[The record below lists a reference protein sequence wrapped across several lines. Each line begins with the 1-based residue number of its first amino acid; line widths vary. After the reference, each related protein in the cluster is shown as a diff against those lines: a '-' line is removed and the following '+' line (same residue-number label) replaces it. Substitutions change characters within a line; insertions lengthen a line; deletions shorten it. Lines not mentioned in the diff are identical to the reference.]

1 MTGIGTIVNMA
12 AITAGGLLGIAFKG
26 GLKDRYQKTITQ
38 GVGLCNIVVG
48 LSGVFTQMFQIT
60 DGGLQTEGTMLIIF
74 SLVLGGLLGE
84 WLNIEQRMER
94 LGNRLKS
101 ALRIEE
107 GNGAF
112 TEGFVSSS
120 LLFCVGA
127 MAIVGSLNDGLSQN
141 PSLLY
146 AKAVMDGTLAVVFG
160 STFGLGVVFSALSV
174 GLYQGAITATAGFIA
189 PFLSQTLI
197 GNLSMVGSV
206 LILGIGLNLT
216 LGQKIKIGNLLPS
229 LLIPV
234 IYQICCGFLS

>member
-1 MTGIGTIVNMA
+1 MKSFSYTHL
-12 AITAGGLLGIAFKG
+12 LLGIAFKG

-146 AKAVMDGTLAVVFG
+146 AKAVMDGTLAVVD
-160 STFGLGVVFSALSV
+160 V
-174 GLYQGAITATAGFIA
+174 YKRQ
-189 PFLSQTLI
+189 QK
-197 GNLSMVGSV
+197 SM
-206 LILGIGLNLT
+206 
-216 LGQKIKIGNLLPS
+216 
-229 LLIPV
+229 
-234 IYQICCGFLS
+234 

>member
-60 DGGLQTEGTMLIIF
+60 DGGLQTEGTMLMIF

-84 WLNIEQRMER
+84 WLDIEQRMER

-101 ALRIEE
+101 VLRIKE
-107 GNGAF
+107 GDSAF
-112 TEGFVSSS
+112 TEGFVSAS

-127 MAIVGSLNDGLSQN
+127 MAIVGSLNDGLSQD

-160 STFGLGVVFSALSV
+160 SAFGLGVAFSALSV
-174 GLYQGAITATAGFIA
+174 GLYQGTITAAAGFIA

-229 LLIPV
+229 LLLPV
-234 IYQICCGFLS
+234 IYQIFCGFLS